1 MSLLDEHERN
11 LASGYVDDPDQ
22 RRVIQALDRVA
33 CELIESATKKRS
45 VFGRLLGTV
54 GRQVAVRGLYVW
66 GGVGRG
72 KTYLMDLFFEW
83 LPIERKKRM
92 HFHRFMQRVHADL
105 RRFAGQ
111 ANPLERVADRFADEA
126 IVICFDEFFVSDIG
140 DAMIMGELFN
150 HLFDR
155 RVALVAT
162 SNVEPKRLY
171 ENGLQRR
178 RFLPT
183 IDLIE
188 AHCEI
193 LHMGGDVDYRLRVLR
208 EARLFRVM
216 THGED
221 ASGALLKDFAALAPG
236 GYEDRELTIEIN
248 GRFIDAVR
256 QADDVIWFDFTAI
269 CETPRSQSDYIEL
282 ARLFH
287 TVVVAD
293 IPVLDGARE
302 DAARRFIS
310 LVDEFYDR
318 NVKLLVSSHAA
329 VEDLYAGERLEFEF
343 ERTRSRLIEMQ
354 SEAYLMSEHRP

>member
-1 MSLLDEHERN
+1 MSLVDEYERN
-11 LASGYVDDPDQ
+11 LTAGFTDDPEQ
-22 RRVIQALDRVA
+22 RRVVQSLERVG
-33 CELIESATKKRS
+33 CELVESADRKPSMLK
-45 VFGRLLGTV
+45 RLLGG
-54 GRQVAVRGLYVW
+54 GRRETPRGLYVW

-126 IVICFDEFFVSDIG
+126 VVICFDEFFVSDIG
-140 DAMIMGELFN
+140 DAMIMAELFS
-150 HLFDR
+150 HLFSR
-155 RVALVAT
+155 RVALVTT

-188 AHCEI
+188 THCEVLAI
-193 LHMGGDVDYRLRVLR
+193 GGDVDYRLRVLR
-208 EARLFRVM
+208 EARLFRLLD
-216 THGED
+216 GED
-221 ASGALLKDFAALAPG
+221 GVDAALLADFAALVPG
-236 GYEDRELTIEIN
+236 GYREGDLSIEIN
-248 GRFIDAVR
+248 GRLIATER
-256 QADDVIWFDFTAI
+256 LADDAIWFDFAAI

-287 TVVVAD
+287 TVVIAN
-293 IPVLDGARE
+293 IPRLESNRE

-318 NVKLLVSSHAA
+318 NVKLLLSSFAP
-329 VEDLYAGERLEFEF
+329 VDELYSGERLRFEF
-343 ERTRSRLIEMQ
+343 ERTKSRLIEMQ
-354 SEAYLMSEHRP
+354 GEEYLIREHRP